1 MKEFPGKGTGES
13 ALCPQGNTPSTEE
26 TLGAIV
32 IEMLREK
39 RQVSRQSLC
48 IKLASRID
56 NETDPLLEAHYG
68 ELLGLVFGK
77 KTNT

>member
-1 MKEFPGKGTGES
+1 MKGFQGKDPGEN
-13 ALCPQGNTPSTEE
+13 ALCPQGGTPSTEE

-32 IEMLREK
+32 FEMLREK
-39 RQVSRQSLC
+39 REVNRHTLC

-68 ELLGLVFGK
+68 ELIGLVFGK
-77 KTNT
+77 KTSA